1 MSETLERAT
10 SSEVIAVEKLKN
22 FVERVERLEEQK
34 NAISEDMKEVYRE
47 AKYHGFDVMIMKKV
61 IKMRAMDSAK
71 LQEQEQLLELYKEA
85 LGLTS

>member
-10 SSEVIAVEKLKN
+10 SADVVAVDKLKN

-61 IKMRAMDSAK
+61 IKMRAMDANK

-85 LGLTS
+85 LGL

>member
-1 MSETLERAT
+1 MSETLEKAT
-10 SSEVIAVEKLKN
+10 SADVVAVDKLRS

-34 NAISEDMKEVYRE
+34 NATSEDIKEVYRE

-61 IKMRAMDSAK
+61 IKMRAMDSNK

-85 LGLTS
+85 LGLN